1 MTIVIKELFS
11 SIKMIKEDK
20 VLLFLSMMPVFIG
33 VFLYAIL
40 GSWIYTSVI
49 PWERN
54 TRSPYLI
61 LSG

>member
-40 GSWIYTSVI
+40 GGWIYTSVI
-49 PWERN
+49 PWEPN
-54 TRSPYLI
+54 IHSPCLI
-61 LSG
+61 LNG